1 MKKHYLLID
10 CSFIIDKGWSETSLA
25 LYAGRLLQGFR
36 NSEVFEVS
44 AIVWKGFELYIDRVA
59 GYEVPKIIV
68 DGHHYVTPWP
78 IVDRILGLISIKIKK
93 ELENRKIDVVLSPF
107 HFGCRLFFPK
117 KYHQHA
123 IVHDLFLY
131 DIVKESLGK
140 HEYLAW
146 RLYYK
151 LLYKKVSHY
160 ISISEEIR
168 KELKQTE
175 GIKST
180 VVYNSIPF
188 DFSLQEKMV
197 KDIDD
202 RHYILNVN
210 TFEKRKNTGTLIR
223 AFSLVKDT
231 IPHVLYIKGGTN
243 FAKEYEELMKM
254 VSDMKIAERVI
265 IDRTYRS
272 EGEMRYL
279 YRHADLFVTPSLK
292 EGFGWTPIEAA
303 ILETPV
309 LISDIDVLK
318 EVSCN
323 KLPTFNPHSPEELA
337 VKMRELIENPPSIE
351 NRKQLSK
358 FYMERYSLKR
368 QIDNLT
374 DVMLR
379 SIQL

>member
-1 MKKHYLLID
+1 MKRHYLLID
-10 CSFIIDKGWSETSLA
+10 CSFIRDKNWCESALA

-36 NSEVFEVS
+36 NSEVFDIS
-44 AIVWKGFELYIDRVA
+44 AIVWKGFESYIDRVA
-59 GYEVPKIIV
+59 GYEVPKIII

-93 ELENRKIDVVLSPF
+93 ELENRKIDIVLSPY
-107 HFGCRLFFPK
+107 HFECRLFFPP

-123 IVHDLFLY
+123 IVHDLFFY
-131 DIVKESLGK
+131 DNMKEYSNSYKYWRG
-140 HEYLAW
+140 
-146 RLYYK
+146 RLYHK
-151 LLYKKVSHY
+151 LLHHKISYYV
-160 ISISEEIR
+160 SISEETR
-168 KELKQTE
+168 KALKHIE
-175 GIKST
+175 GINSV

-188 DFSLQEKMV
+188 DFSIQEDSVECLKG
-197 KDIDD
+197 KP
-202 RHYILNVN
+202 YILNVN
-210 TFEKRKNTGTLIR
+210 RLQKYKNVETLVR
-223 AFSLVKDT
+223 AFYIIKNE
-231 IPHVLYIKGGTN
+231 IPHILYIKGDKRN
-243 FAKEYEELMKM
+243 LEDNKRLEKMISELLL
-254 VSDMKIAERVI
+254 DDRVI
-265 IDRTYRS
+265 IDCSYRS

-368 QIDNLT
+368 QINNLT

-379 SIQL
+379 SI